1 VSSKL
6 ALCVRFTV
14 RPLCYIDFVMLHKH
28 KDARREVVAPHHNSA
43 PLIIFAAHTRL
54 FFLMCVVNVV
64 RYSRYVLPG
73 HADRR
78 VIHGWELRDGSD
90 TTTATTVAYLVAKV
104 GATAPER
111 AEASGGG
118 AGGSEGGSGGVG
130 SGDGSGGGG
139 ASLERAP
146 LVINV
151 IDFAA
156 VADPAS
162 DERAEKWLMQLLS
175 VAANAASNQL
185 LTANSSS
192 SSSGGGGSGEGG
204 GGVGGG
210 GSGGGGGGSGGG
222 EGGGG
227 GGGGGSGEGG
237 SGEGGASPS
246 RTTDRVICRVPAAVL
261 PESTRCTVGEI
272 EPASLWMYRVI
283 GGADGDDAV
292 RALTTSRRHNVACID
307 EY

>member
-1 VSSKL
+1 
-6 ALCVRFTV
+6 
-14 RPLCYIDFVMLHKH
+14 
-28 KDARREVVAPHHNSA
+28 
-43 PLIIFAAHTRL
+43 
-54 FFLMCVVNVV
+54 MCVVNVA
-64 RYSRYVLPG
+64 RFPRYVLPG

-78 VIHGWELRDGSD
+78 VIHGWELCDGSD
-90 TTTATTVAYLVAKV
+90 ATTATTVAYLVAKV

-146 LVINV
+146 LVVNV

-175 VAANAASNQL
+175 VAANATSNQL
-185 LTANSSS
+185 LNSNS
-192 SSSGGGGSGEGG
+192 SSSGGGG
-204 GGVGGG
+204 
-210 GSGGGGGGSGGG
+210 
-222 EGGGG
+222 
-227 GGGGGSGEGG
+227 GG

-272 EPASLWMYRVI
+272 EPASLWMYRTI
-283 GGADGDDAV
+283 GGARGDDAV